1 MSSTCRG
8 RPALPPLRGLHTQPG
23 ELPAAAR
30 RRRGLQ
36 GDAQSDVLRLHS
48 LSLLMASGT
57 ASPSSSPSGT
67 RVSSPGPWGPRCAPC
82 SGCSFLLSWL
92 AFLFWCSVCLLKNW
106 TASPQPPSPTS
117 SSRGPHARDDPAQPH
132 PLPLALPHRLV
143 LPLLAGNAPVQGKS
157 VQPLNP
163 PLLGREQQRRLD
175 HLLSGGPA
183 GEPGPRGA
191 PGAVLCQ
198 VLPKGPELEAG
209 KHLQH
214 QPGGGLRAAAPRSPA
229 CLAGCCPGSPT
240 TAQFASHPVGVPFLP
255 ARTPPP
261 DVMFEISQATPLG
274 RGRGIFQFGE
284 DLRG

>member
-1 MSSTCRG
+1 
-8 RPALPPLRGLHTQPG
+8 
-23 ELPAAAR
+23 
-30 RRRGLQ
+30 
-36 GDAQSDVLRLHS
+36 
-48 LSLLMASGT
+48 MASGT

-92 AFLFWCSVCLLKNW
+92 AFLFWCSVCLPKNW

-132 PLPLALPHRLV
+132 PLRRCRGAPGYADSSPHDGTGPSWSPSWFPPLPPALPHRLV

-157 VQPLNP
+157 VLPLNP
-163 PLLGREQQRRLD
+163 PLLGREQQRRLN

-198 VLPKGPELEAG
+198 VLPEEPELEAG
-209 KHLQH
+209 RRLQH
-214 QPGGGLRAAAPRSPA
+214 QPGGGLRAAAPRSPT